1 MSKAGG
7 NTTIMKKY
15 IESLDKEF
23 LETRLIAVAQGLA
36 EVQQQLD
43 GIIEGVSKR
52 TDPLDTKTINSLTDL
67 KTKAAELQPWLQE
80 ILNWFRR

>member
-1 MSKAGG
+1 MR
-7 NTTIMKKY
+7 KY

-23 LETRLIAVAQGLA
+23 LETRIIAVAQGLA

-43 GIIEGVSKR
+43 DIIEGVSKR

-67 KTKAAELQPWLQE
+67 KRKAAELQPWLQE